1 MTADALELHYLDN
14 ASKVLHTF
22 QVLGV
27 NMICTAAYGTFRLDD
42 GELGPGF
49 MPKRPPRVRMRAST
63 PAAASDADGAYVAP
77 QFRGPKG
84 PPHSFTVHE
93 DKAILRAFAR

>member
-1 MTADALELHYLDN
+1 MTADASELHYLDN
-14 ASKVLHTF
+14 ASSCCIPLVLSLRMLCNT
-22 QVLGV
+22 
-27 NMICTAAYGTFRLDD
+27 AYGIHRLDD

-63 PAAASDADGAYVAP
+63 PAAASDADAAYAAP
-77 QFRGPKG
+77 HFRGPKG